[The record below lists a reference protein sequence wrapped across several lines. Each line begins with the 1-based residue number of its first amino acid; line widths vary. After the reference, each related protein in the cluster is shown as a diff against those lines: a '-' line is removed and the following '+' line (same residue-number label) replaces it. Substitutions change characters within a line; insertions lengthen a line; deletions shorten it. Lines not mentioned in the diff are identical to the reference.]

1 MKLKFNATTD
11 EGPVAFE
18 GEMSAEEV
26 QALLEFAVV
35 ELLRRGYMPI
45 DMDKA
50 IRIPID
56 TDEGPPSAPVI
67 H

>member
-11 EGPVAFE
+11 EGPVVFE
-18 GEMSAEEV
+18 GEMSPEEV
-26 QALLEFAVV
+26 SALLEFAVI

-45 DMDKA
+45 DMEKA
-50 IRIPID
+50 VRIPID
-56 TDEGPPSAPVI
+56 MDEGPPSAPVA